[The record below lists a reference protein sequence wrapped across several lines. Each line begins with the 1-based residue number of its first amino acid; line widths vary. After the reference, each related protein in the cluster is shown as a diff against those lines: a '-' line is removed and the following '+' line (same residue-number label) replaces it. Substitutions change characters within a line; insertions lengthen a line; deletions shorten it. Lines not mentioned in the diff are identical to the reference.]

1 MTPPPAPWQILVVD
15 DHEAVLHGTVAAL
28 QKNYGE
34 ADIRTA
40 ATAQAALDL
49 LHLKLPSL
57 VVLDLSI
64 PQRPGETSLVET
76 GIGLL
81 RSLMQQHPDLN
92 LVVQSAHVK
101 PLVRLK
107 SMIDDHRGGFT
118 IVDKSAP
125 LAEMLVRVDWAL
137 QGVNYTP
144 RDMRGG
150 LEVKPEWLQVLQLA
164 FQQGLQDK
172 AIADQ
177 MKVSERTVRHYWSKV
192 QDVLAVY
199 PDPGKN
205 IRIQTEI
212 RAREEGLID

>member
-1 MTPPPAPWQILVVD
+1 
-15 DHEAVLHGTVAAL
+15 
-28 QKNYGE
+28 
-34 ADIRTA
+34 
-40 ATAQAALDL
+40 
-49 LHLKLPSL
+49 
-57 VVLDLSI
+57 
-64 PQRPGETSLVET
+64 
-76 GIGLL
+76 
-81 RSLMQQHPDLN
+81 
-92 LVVQSAHVK
+92 
-101 PLVRLK
+101 
-107 SMIDDHRGGFT
+107 
-118 IVDKSAP
+118 
-125 LAEMLVRVDWAL
+125 
-137 QGVNYTP
+137 
-144 RDMRGG
+144 MRGG